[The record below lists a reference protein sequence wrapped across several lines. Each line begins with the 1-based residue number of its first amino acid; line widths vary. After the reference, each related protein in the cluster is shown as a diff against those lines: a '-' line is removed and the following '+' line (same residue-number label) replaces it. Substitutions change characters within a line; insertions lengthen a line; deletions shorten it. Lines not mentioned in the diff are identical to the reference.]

1 MWSREPLLNIGFGN
15 VVSMDK
21 VVAIIN
27 SGSLA
32 VKRLKGDAKQKGK
45 LIDATQGRKTR
56 TIIITESNH
65 IILSAIAVD
74 TIVQRLKGREKDV

>member
-1 MWSREPLLNIGFGN
+1 MWSSEPLLNIGFGN

-32 VKRLKGDAKQKGK
+32 VKRLKDDAKQKGK

>member
-27 SGSLA
+27 SGSLP
-32 VKRLKGDAKQKGK
+32 VKRLKDDAKQKGK